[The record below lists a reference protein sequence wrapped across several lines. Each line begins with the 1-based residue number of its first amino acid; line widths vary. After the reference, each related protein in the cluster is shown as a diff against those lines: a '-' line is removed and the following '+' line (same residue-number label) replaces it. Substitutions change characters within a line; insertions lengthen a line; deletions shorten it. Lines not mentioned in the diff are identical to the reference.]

1 MVDFDAVVLDPV
13 YQTFGELA
21 VLSIGTSSYDV
32 VVIDNTKGVSVE
44 DGSIAGMHT
53 IRPAV
58 DVRRSALAAHGLD
71 ASQLAGG
78 QIVFATTAWRIKSVV
93 ENGLELRLI
102 VMQDE

>member
-1 MVDFDAVVLDPV
+1 MIDYDAVVLDPV

-21 VLSIGTSSYDV
+21 VLSIGSASYDV

-58 DVRRSALAAHGLD
+58 DVRRSELVGHDIEAA
-71 ASQLAGG
+71 QLVGG
-78 QIVFATTAWRIKSVV
+78 QIVFATTAWRIKSVF
-93 ENGLELRLI
+93 ENGLEVRLI
-102 VMQDE
+102 IMQDD